1 MLTLGELA
9 QKLDA
14 TLVGDASTPVDGL
27 GTIQSATGSQLTF
40 LANPRYRSFLENTG
54 AAAVL
59 LPESQQDYCPVAAL
73 VVKDPYLAFARASA
87 FFEVAPQP
95 AAGIHPAATVDP
107 SARVADSACIGPN
120 AVVEAGARVG
130 EGAVVMAN
138 TVVGAGSVIGD
149 ACRLWPNVT
158 IYHGV
163 TLGPR
168 TIIHANCVIGADGF
182 GFAFNG
188 AGWTKV
194 HQVGGVRIGADVEI
208 GASTTVDR
216 GAIEDTVIGNG
227 VILDNQI
234 QVAHNVVIGDH
245 TAVAGKAGIAG
256 SAKIGA
262 YCLIGGAA
270 GIAGHIEICD
280 KVQVLA
286 MSLVSSSINEP
297 GTYGSALPVD
307 KQSRYRRNV
316 ARFRNLDDLAR
327 RVSKLERSS
336 D

>member
-9 QKLDA
+9 RQLDA
-14 TLVGDASTPVDGL
+14 ELVGNPDQPVDGL

-40 LANPRYRSFLENTG
+40 LANPRYRSFLEQTR

-59 LPESQQDYCPVAAL
+59 IPESQREFCPVAAL
-73 VVKDPYLAFARASA
+73 IVKDPYLSFAKASA
-87 FFEVAPQP
+87 FFETAPVP
-95 AAGIHPAATVDP
+95 TPGIHPSAVVDGQAKVAA
-107 SARVADSACIGPN
+107 SASVGPN
-120 AVVEAGARVG
+120 AVIDAGATVG
-130 EGAVVMAN
+130 EGAVIMAN
-138 TVVGAGSVIGD
+138 SVVGAGSVIGEQ
-149 ACRLWPNVT
+149 CKIWPNVT

-168 TIIHANCVIGADGF
+168 TIIHANCVIGGDGF

-188 AGWTKV
+188 GGWTKL
-194 HQVGGVRIGADVEI
+194 HQVGGVIIGADVEI
-208 GASTTVDR
+208 GSGTTVDR
-216 GAIEDTVIGNG
+216 GAIEDTVIGDG

-234 QVAHNVVIGDH
+234 QVAHNVVIGNH
-245 TAVAGKAGIAG
+245 TAIAGKAGIAG

-270 GIAGHIEICD
+270 GIAGHIEVCD
-280 KVQVLA
+280 KVQILA
-286 MSLVSSSINEP
+286 MSLVSSSITEP

-307 KQSRYRRNV
+307 TQSRYRRNV

-327 RVSKLERSS
+327 RVRKLERSS